1 MLANPSKNPHHQVV
15 PEPELSQRISASTG
29 LSDPEAERVID
40 DVLAYYHE
48 PVDDYVRR
56 RHAELQLYGIRNA
69 QAFGRIAGELRARVV
84 AAPEL
89 TERQLRRIV
98 YG

>member
-1 MLANPSKNPHHQVV
+1 MISRRTPHHQEV
-15 PEPELSQRISASTG
+15 PDPELSQRISASTG
-29 LSDPEAERVID
+29 LSDREAQRVID
-40 DVLAYYHE
+40 DVLAYFRE
-48 PVDDYVRR
+48 PVDDYIRR

-84 AAPEL
+84 AAPVL